1 MKEEKTPEYNA
12 DNFVEDAKKATHEIG
27 NRLYEIVL
35 LQSPDEIIPGEKFL
49 AVFSGAAFAI
59 GLLAKRYICS
69 DEEAE
74 QALLNQIMD
83 TVKNGLKAGFK
94 KK

>member
-1 MKEEKTPEYNA
+1 MEEEKAPEYNE
-12 DNFVEDAKKATHEIG
+12 DEFVKDAEKATHEIG
-27 NRLYEIVL
+27 KRLYEIVL

-69 DEEAE
+69 DKEAE

-83 TVKNGLKAGFK
+83 KVKKGLKSGFK